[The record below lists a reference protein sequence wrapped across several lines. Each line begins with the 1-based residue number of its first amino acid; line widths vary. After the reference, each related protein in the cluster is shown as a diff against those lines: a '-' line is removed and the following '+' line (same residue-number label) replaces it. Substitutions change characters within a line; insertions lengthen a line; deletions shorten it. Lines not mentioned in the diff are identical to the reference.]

1 MYNNHQTPM
10 WIEVIHNENVD
21 NDCKMTLRQRP
32 IYKRN
37 IIKKDFAI
45 DIPENPKNIAYII
58 TFFFIPRF
66 SHKYYDAL
74 KIK

>member
-1 MYNNHQTPM
+1 M

-66 SHKYYDAL
+66 MSQILRRIKN
-74 KIK
+74 KIIH